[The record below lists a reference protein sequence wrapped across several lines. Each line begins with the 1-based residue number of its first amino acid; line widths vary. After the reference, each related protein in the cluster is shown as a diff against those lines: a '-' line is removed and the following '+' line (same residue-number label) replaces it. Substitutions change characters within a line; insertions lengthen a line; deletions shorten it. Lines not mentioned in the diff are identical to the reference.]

1 MSCTTVQYRKMAIY
15 SHHCTV
21 LGLDF
26 VSMALLWYGPYP
38 YSTIFHTAVAVY
50 STVVNLSTYIQCSS
64 HMTLNIT

>member
-26 VSMALLWYGPYP
+26 VSMALLWYGPYL
-38 YSTIFHTAVAVY
+38 YSTIFYTAVAVD
-50 STVVNLSTYIQCSS
+50 
-64 HMTLNIT
+64 TLTLGLN